1 MTNGCTF
8 CNAASKAAKTR
19 APPHCCRSSATP
31 PSEGARTPTILDGLR
46 VSVFEPKSLLPR
58 DASCG
63 LQVLLGTDLGN
74 RPVANA
80 FARGVALRFWRLG
93 TPLVRSEPLI
103 ESYQISG
110 LGAFNRKAATGPYWL
125 AVAPRTRAE
134 VVLSVSL
141 LDGFFTTLV
150 LQQDG
155 DGIFNIY
162 QTVVSRK
169 ADGPPSPSSLRR
181 LEEVERLL
189 VGGNRTRALDYAD
202 GLITSGQIDP
212 MSGWMGAQ
220 LLFVNNRF
228 DALDSLSRRLL
239 DLYPKASDTHALRG
253 AYLATRPDRLEEAN
267 THFDKA
273 PQARSAGASLLADS
287 AERGRQRAS
296 SRGGIAH

>member
-1 MTNGCTF
+1 M
-8 CNAASKAAKTR
+8 
-19 APPHCCRSSATP
+19 
-31 PSEGARTPTILDGLR
+31 
-46 VSVFEPKSLLPR
+46 
-58 DASCG
+58 
-63 LQVLLGTDLGN
+63 
-74 RPVANA
+74 
-80 FARGVALRFWRLG
+80 
-93 TPLVRSEPLI
+93 
-103 ESYQISG
+103 
-110 LGAFNRKAATGPYWL
+110 
-125 AVAPRTRAE
+125 
-134 VVLSVSL
+134 SL

-273 PQARSAGASLLADS
+273 LKLGPPVLRFWLTRLNEAAQCEARGAVSRIDRANGQGGSTPDVERAGF
-287 AERGRQRAS
+287 RRP
-296 SRGGIAH
+296 

>member
-1 MTNGCTF
+1 MALKRAVADHRAVHGPSPVKSKSEITIRSAEELSHLHLRNLDGQLLKPKSTRIEANGVVNSYSGLAPGVYHVQAGLPGETSDGQFVSLLLDERRRVDTRPPDAEGSRFADEVVDRAGLEKRMTNGCTF

-110 LGAFNRKAATGPYWL
+110 LGAFNRKAATGRYWL
-125 AVAPRTRAE
+125 AVAPRIR
-134 VVLSVSL
+134 
-141 LDGFFTTLV
+141 
-150 LQQDG
+150 
-155 DGIFNIY
+155 
-162 QTVVSRK
+162 RK
-169 ADGPPSPSSLRR
+169 SSYR
-181 LEEVERLL
+181 
-189 VGGNRTRALDYAD
+189 
-202 GLITSGQIDP
+202 
-212 MSGWMGAQ
+212 
-220 LLFVNNRF
+220 
-228 DALDSLSRRLL
+228 
-239 DLYPKASDTHALRG
+239 
-253 AYLATRPDRLEEAN
+253 
-267 THFDKA
+267 
-273 PQARSAGASLLADS
+273 
-287 AERGRQRAS
+287 
-296 SRGGIAH
+296 